1 MEYKPLAELQV
12 KEDVSFLEK
21 QTPMTRE
28 QRLERWIELLQRNA
42 GRRLRSL
49 QEIEYLSA
57 ASRRACRADD
67 LPLAVAY
74 ADPVLRT
81 AGLRSDRVGDCMDF
95 FDLTDKQMHHAF
107 CSCHVGAKLTAS
119 EAAKRLRHVV
129 LGNLLRRKM
138 TSALS
143 TIRHIFRAA

>member
-49 QEIEYLSA
+49 QEIRVFFPRHPDVRA
-57 ASRRACRADD
+57 A
-67 LPLAVAY
+67 P
-74 ADPVLRT
+74 
-81 AGLRSDRVGDCMDF
+81 
-95 FDLTDKQMHHAF
+95 
-107 CSCHVGAKLTAS
+107 
-119 EAAKRLRHVV
+119 
-129 LGNLLRRKM
+129 
-138 TSALS
+138 
-143 TIRHIFRAA
+143 TIRRWPSHMQTPFCVQPD